1 MCYPGVIIAYSKLTN
16 EKYHMK
22 SKEWG
27 HLDYKFYVLQVIKYD
42 RVGYISFKRFPLRV
56 EVI

>member
-1 MCYPGVIIAYSKLTN
+1 
-16 EKYHMK
+16 MK